1 MRALPV
7 LHFGVSGVRYIHAAE
22 EWGELMDNAAVPSGK
37 YFMHG
42 DHACAEGA
50 IAAGCKFFGG
60 YPITPSTE
68 IAERL
73 ARRMPQVGGVFIQ
86 MEDELGSIAAIL
98 GASAAG
104 ARVMTATS
112 GPGLSLMMENLG
124 LAVMLELPCVV
135 IDVQRGS
142 PSTGLPTM
150 PGQSDVMQARWGSHG
165 DYGIVAYAP
174 WSPQEM
180 FDLTFLS
187 FNIADRYRL
196 PVLLL
201 ADEVVGHMVER
212 VVIPPA
218 DQLTYWGRKRPREES
233 SENGRGTYKL
243 FRADEADLVPPIAH
257 AGEGYRVHF
266 TGLTH
271 DERGYPDMSAET
283 HHRLVTRLVEKVR
296 CNASEIIHLER
307 YHLEDARIV
316 VIAYGCTARS
326 ALSAVRKA
334 RAEGIPVGLLRLVS
348 LWPFP
353 EQTIR
358 ELASKVDAFIVAE
371 MNLGQIS
378 LEVERI
384 ARRSVTGVFHA
395 GGAMI
400 PPDPILQAIY
410 NAQGGPSI

>member
-1 MRALPV
+1 MTARTV
-7 LHFGVSGVRYIHAAE
+7 LTGRHF
-22 EWGELMDNAAVPSGK
+22 MN
-37 YFMHG
+37 G

-50 IAAGCKFFGG
+50 IAAGCSFFGG

-73 ARRMPQVGGVFIQ
+73 ARRLPEVGGVFIQ
-86 MEDELGSIAAIL
+86 MEDELASIASII

-104 ARVMTATS
+104 KRTMTATS

-124 LAVMLELPCVV
+124 LAVMLEIPCVV
-135 IDVQRGS
+135 VDVQRGS

-165 DYGIVAYAP
+165 NQEIVAYTP

-180 FDLTFLS
+180 FDLTILS
-187 FNIADRYRL
+187 FNIADKYRI
-196 PVLLL
+196 PVLLM

-212 VVIPPA
+212 VVIPSA
-218 DQLTYWGRKRPREES
+218 DQLENCGRKRPKDPP
-233 SENGRGTYKL
+233 NGRSKATISP
-243 FRADEADLVPPIAH
+243 FQADDADLVPPMAH

-271 DERGYPDMSAET
+271 DEHGYPDMSADT
-283 HHRLVTRLVEKVR
+283 HHKLATRLVDKIR
-296 CNASEIIHLER
+296 LNAEQIIRTEG
-307 YHLEDARIV
+307 YYMEDASIL

-326 ALSAVRKA
+326 ARNAVRQA
-334 RAEGIPVGLLRLVS
+334 RMQGIPVGLLRLIS

-353 EQTIR
+353 EKAIH
-358 ELASKVDAFIVAE
+358 ELASRIDKFIVAE

-378 LEVERI
+378 LEVERMV
-384 ARRSVTGVFHA
+384 RRPVRGIFHA

-400 PPDPILQAIY
+400 PPELILEAIKET
-410 NAQGGPSI
+410 GDTL